1 MNEFYCVRAK
11 TGFRCPKKAAAFLG
25 VSGPDREELGTSG
38 RTRCGHKAIPANG
51 PGSRLDRSG
60 VGRLQNR

>member
-25 VSGPDREELGTSG
+25 VSGPDREELGTIR
-38 RTRCGHKAIPANG
+38 RTRRDHQTVSADSPRPKPDRA
-51 PGSRLDRSG
+51 RL
-60 VGRLQNR
+60 GRLHYP